1 MLSVKVY
8 LDVHIII
15 NIVTLVWNM
24 CLCPLLVPGVM
35 GHIGRV

>member
-15 NIVTLVWNM
+15 VTLVWNK
-24 CLCPLLVPGVM
+24 CICPLLVPGVM